1 MLSMIEFSLFNE
13 MNRGTGLGWLMMLG
27 IAFCGAVF
35 IKTILTFAQSRL
47 SRVLKGFKGIWDDVL
62 LQCLAA
68 TKTWVL
74 FFWILHPIV
83 QSTAVTTGK
92 KAVLLLFVFASAVQ
106 IALWGLKCIRMWRD
120 DVVQRK
126 ISTDGE
132 SASAIRLIATGIQGL
147 FLIAL
152 VLVGLSNLGVD
163 IAALI
168 AGLGVGGIAVA
179 LAAQNIL
186 GDLFGSLSILLDKPF
201 IVGDFI
207 VAGNDMGTVE
217 NIGIK
222 TTRLRSLSG
231 EELIFSN
238 KDLLESRIKNFKRM
252 WERRAA
258 MNFNINYMTETSKL
272 EAIPGWVKQF
282 IEEDPLLRFERCHL
296 MNFDEAS
303 LKYEIVFWVKDPDFN
318 KYFDSQQVLMLKMI
332 RKFDE
337 ENVSFSMGARPF
349 YMQGPEA
356 EEGVEAFA
364 NNGGGNQPQAQQQQQ
379 QRPSSL
385 NS

>member
-1 MLSMIEFSLFNE
+1 MLSMIEFSLVDE
-13 MNRGTGLGWLMMLG
+13 MNRGTGLGWLMMIG
-27 IAFCGAVF
+27 IALCGAILF
-35 IKTILTFAQSRL
+35 KTILTFTQKSL
-47 SRVLKGFKGIWDDVL
+47 SKLLTRFKGIWDDVL
-62 LQCLAA
+62 LECLAA

-74 FFWILHPIV
+74 FFWILHPIT
-83 QSTAVTTGK
+83 QSTSTTTGK

-120 DVVQRK
+120 EVVKRK
-126 ISTDGE
+126 LTTDGE
-132 SASAIRLIATGIQGL
+132 SASAIRLIATGVQGL

-152 VLVGLSNLGVD
+152 VLVGLSNLGID

-201 IVGDFI
+201 VVGDFI

-252 WERRAA
+252 WERRAV
-258 MNFNINYMTETSKL
+258 MNFNIGYLTETSKL

-282 IEEDPLLRFERCHL
+282 IDEDSLLRFERCHL

-318 KYFDSQQVLMLKMI
+318 KYFDSQQALMLKML
-332 RKFDE
+332 RKFDAE
-337 ENVSFSMGARPF
+337 GVSFSMGARPF
-349 YMQGPEA
+349 IMQGQDG
-356 EEGVEAFA
+356 EEGLQSFA
-364 NNGGGNQPQAQQQQQ
+364 KDGGGNKPISPQQ
-379 QRPSSL
+379 QRSSSF